1 MEIRLSLLEEVL
13 GLLIKQKRKKKV
25 IFFATQSCEMIYT
38 QHSEIGYNYRV
49 TFARARRGQMEV

>member
-1 MEIRLSLLEEVL
+1 VL